1 MSEHYIA
8 ISSIDTIQHFG
19 IKGMKWG
26 VRSRYMLDRVK
37 SRHTYKRELRNAKIK
52 YKQNRPELY
61 SRALKK
67 SAIAALAL
75 GVAGRNADMLKYGVS
90 GVAGS
95 FALDK
100 LTGRHGALKEYKQDK
115 RDIKDSYR
123 EYKQYL
129 KDKRNQELKEG

>member
-1 MSEHYIA
+1 MSDKYLA

-26 VRSRYMLDRVK
+26 IRSRYMVDRVK
-37 SRHTYKRELRNAKIK
+37 GRHEYKRALRDVKIK
-52 YKQNRPELY
+52 YKQNRPQLY

-100 LTGRHGALKEYKQDK
+100 LTGRHGAKRDYKQEKRDLKDSYKEYK
-115 RDIKDSYR
+115 R
-123 EYKQYL
+123 YL
-129 KDKRNQELKEG
+129 KDERNQKLKKE

>member
-1 MSEHYIA
+1 
-8 ISSIDTIQHFG
+8 
-19 IKGMKWG
+19 MKWG
-26 VRSRYMLDRVK
+26 VRSRYLVDRVK
-37 SRHTYKRELRNAKIK
+37 GHHTYKRELRNAKIK

-100 LTGRHGALKEYKQDK
+100 FTGRHGAKREYKQEK
-115 RDIKDSYR
+115 RDLKDSYR
-123 EYKQYL
+123 DYKQYL
-129 KDKRNQELKEG
+129 KDKHKQDLKEG

>member
-37 SRHTYKRELRNAKIK
+37 SRRTYKRELRNAKIK

-100 LTGRHGALKEYKQDK
+100 LTGRYGALKEYKQDK
-115 RDIKDSYR
+115 RNIKDSYR

>member
-1 MSEHYIA
+1 MSDKYIA
-8 ISSIDTIQHFG
+8 TSSIDTIQHFG

-26 VRSRYMLDRVK
+26 VRSRYLVDRVK
-37 SRHTYKRELRNAKIK
+37 GHHTYKRKLRNAKIK

-95 FALDK
+95 YALDK
-100 LTGRHGALKEYKQDK
+100 LTGRYGAKREYKQE
-115 RDIKDSYR
+115 RRNLKDSYR
-123 EYKQYL
+123 DYKQYL
-129 KDKRNQELKEG
+129 KDKRRQDLKEG